1 MPRTARLIRA
11 ALVCVIVLLSALPAR
26 AELTTPATVP
36 NSAYATVI
44 RSLNP
49 KIREA
54 QSRAY
59 ADALLASAE
68 RLHVD
73 PRLVMAVVTVESS
86 WNARAVSSSGARGLG
101 QFLPATARDL
111 GVDTR
116 SARSTLR
123 GVTTYLH
130 QLLSMF
136 HASRNAMRYA
146 IAGYNAGPFA
156 VRTRGIPHY
165 GETPRYVAK
174 VLSTFHALQRRLSS
188 QPTPTEVVA
197 VLDQA
202 GTVERVQAAYWGSAP
217 LR

>member
-1 MPRTARLIRA
+1 MVSTARFTRA
-11 ALVCVIVLLSALPAR
+11 ALVCVIVLGFTLPAR
-26 AELTTPATVP
+26 ADLTSPATVP
-36 NSAYATVI
+36 STAYATAI
-44 RSLNP
+44 RSVNP
-49 KIREA
+49 NVHEA

-59 ADALLASAE
+59 AEALLASAE
-68 RLHVD
+68 HLHVD
-73 PRLVMAVVTVESS
+73 PRLVMAIVTVESS
-86 WNARAVSSSGARGLG
+86 WNTRAVSPSGARGLG

-188 QPTPTEVVA
+188 QPDAREIVA
-197 VLDQA
+197 VLDET
-202 GTVERVQAAYWGSAP
+202 GRVERAQTAYWSSAP
-217 LR
+217 TR

>member
-1 MPRTARLIRA
+1 MPSTARFNRA
-11 ALVCVIVLLSALPAR
+11 AFVCVIVLASALPAR
-26 AELTTPATVP
+26 AELTSPTIVP
-36 NSAYATVI
+36 SSEYATVI
-44 RSLNP
+44 RSVNP
-49 KIREA
+49 NVHEA

-59 ADALLASAE
+59 AQALLASAQ

-73 PRLVMAVVTVESS
+73 PRLVMAVVTVESH

-101 QFLPATARDL
+101 QFLPSTARDL

-130 QLLSMF
+130 QLLTMF
-136 HASRNAMRYA
+136 HASRNAMRDA

-156 VRTRGIPHY
+156 VRTRGIPRY

-174 VLSTFHALQRRLSS
+174 VLSTFHALQGRLSAR
-188 QPTPTEVVA
+188 PTANEIVA
-197 VLDQA
+197 ALDEPKRI
-202 GTVERVQAAYWGSAP
+202 ERAQAAYWGTA
-217 LR
+217 RTQ

>member
-1 MPRTARLIRA
+1 MPRTARFIRA
-11 ALVCVIVLLSALPAR
+11 AIACVIVFVSALPAR
-26 AELTTPATVP
+26 AELTSPATVP
-36 NSAYATVI
+36 SSAYATVI
-44 RSLNP
+44 RSVNP
-49 KIREA
+49 NVREA

-59 ADALLASAE
+59 AEALLASAE

-73 PRLVMAVVTVESS
+73 PRLVMAVVTVESH

-136 HASRNAMRYA
+136 HASRNAIREA

-156 VRTRGIPHY
+156 VRTRGIPRY

-174 VLSTFHALQRRLSS
+174 VLSTFHALQGRLCAR
-188 QPTPTEVVA
+188 PTPTQVIA
-197 VLDQA
+197 VLDRTLA
-202 GTVERVQAAYWGSAP
+202 VERVQAAYWGSPP

>member
-1 MPRTARLIRA
+1 MSRTARFIRA
-11 ALVCVIVLLSALPAR
+11 ALVCMIVLVSALPAR
-26 AELTTPATVP
+26 AELTSQSTVP
-36 NSAYATVI
+36 STAYATVI
-44 RSLNP
+44 RSVNP
-49 KIREA
+49 SVREA

-59 ADALLASAE
+59 AEALLVSAE

-73 PRLVMAVVTVESS
+73 PRLVMAVVTVESN
-86 WNARAVSSSGARGLG
+86 WNARAVSPSGARGLG

-136 HASRNAMRYA
+136 RASRNAMRYA

-188 QPTPTEVVA
+188 QPTSTEVVA
-197 VLDQA
+197 ALDEAQLVDHA
-202 GTVERVQAAYWGSAP
+202 QAAYWGFTP
-217 LR
+217 PR